1 MIWKKDKLRPTQPYF
16 VFDTEDFFQ
25 EVYLQQGISHFY
37 TYRFREAKALRLVPD
52 GCIDLFFDYGDGKM
66 SGWARGTPTAYKV
79 EARQEC
85 NAWHDV
91 FGVRFMP
98 GVQPGLLNVT
108 MKELF
113 DKCVPLE
120 PILGV
125 DCNWLK
131 ALSEETDFYQRIR
144 VFLDAY
150 TKAERKREKP
160 FGKSEL
166 VLSIKQMVYD
176 SDGKIK
182 VSELGERTGYSER
195 YINKV
200 FIEKMGFSPKTF
212 CKIIQFQRALEFLNY
227 GAPDKM
233 TDAAVA
239 LGYYDQ
245 PQFIR
250 GFMRYAGITP
260 KNYLKLVEG
269 KKYQAK
275 IKDTNL
281 LHEKEGNSSDLYN

>member
-1 MIWKKDKLRPTQPYF
+1 MQPYF
-16 VFDTEDFFQ
+16 VFDTEDFYQ

-37 TYRFREAKALRLVPD
+37 TYRFREAKKLRLVPD
-52 GCIDLFFDYGDGKM
+52 GCIDLFFDYNNGKM
-66 SGWARGTPTAYKV
+66 RGWARGTPIEYKV
-79 EARQEC
+79 EARREC
-85 NAWHDV
+85 HDV

-98 GVQPGLLNVT
+98 GVQPELLNLT

-113 DKCVPLE
+113 DRCVLLE
-120 PILGV
+120 PILC
-125 DCNWLK
+125 DDRSWLQ
-131 ALSEETDFYQRIR
+131 ALSRETDFYQRIR

-160 FGKSEL
+160 YGKSEI

-182 VSELGERTGYSER
+182 VCELGERTGYSER

-233 TDAAVA
+233 TDAAVV

-245 PQFIR
+245 SQFIKD
-250 GFMRYAGITP
+250 FTRYAGMTP
-260 KNYLKLVEG
+260 KSYLKLVEG
-269 KKYQAK
+269 KQYQAK
-275 IKDTNL
+275 IRDTNL
-281 LHEKEGNSSDLYN
+281 LSQKVKSSADFYN

>member
-1 MIWKKDKLRPTQPYF
+1 M
-16 VFDTEDFFQ
+16 
-25 EVYLQQGISHFY
+25 
-37 TYRFREAKALRLVPD
+37 PD
-52 GCIDLFFDYGDGKM
+52 GCIDLFFDYDGGKM
-66 SGWARGTPTAYKV
+66 RGWARGTPIAYKV
-79 EARQEC
+79 ETRPEC
-85 NAWHDV
+85 HDV

-98 GVQPGLLNVT
+98 GVQPELLNVT

-113 DKCVPLE
+113 DKCVSLE
-120 PILGV
+120 PILSG
-125 DCNWLK
+125 DQSWLEE
-131 ALSEETDFYQRIR
+131 LSKESDFYQRICI
-144 VFLDAY
+144 FLEAY
-150 TKAERKREKP
+150 TKAERKKEKP

-200 FIEKMGFSPKTF
+200 FIEKMGFSPKIF

-250 GFMRYAGITP
+250 DFTRYAGITP

-269 KKYQAK
+269 KQYQTK
-275 IKDTNL
+275 IRDTNL
-281 LHEKEGNSSDLYN
+281 FQQKEEK